1 MRSETWRC
9 VYCGHSLRS
18 RIKAPLISIEVF
30 AKKLCFV
37 GNYGS
42 GCSSRTMFIV
52 SSIMLMTDIT
62 TFTFRFKVSLT
73 NRTVKGGIYFGT
85 EFVVKYGHAKHE
97 I

>member
-1 MRSETWRC
+1 
-9 VYCGHSLRS
+9 
-18 RIKAPLISIEVF
+18 
-30 AKKLCFV
+30 
-37 GNYGS
+37 
-42 GCSSRTMFIV
+42 MFIV